1 MSHVPVIGGSLVPVA
16 LAAYS
21 FLVGHLEALNE
32 TCFCISVDQAAL
44 KGVLHELYD
53 PVAKFFSSVPV
64 FVSPEY
70 ITAMKRAI
78 TAMNEVIATPAW
90 QASALEN
97 APSIARHDPRTQ
109 GMFFGYDFH
118 LADSGPRLIEI
129 NTNAGGAYVNIALA
143 KAQHVC
149 CEEVRQL
156 VLPADP
162 IERAEQRLFD
172 MFQNEARLAGRALKA
187 VAIVD
192 DKPSE
197 QHLYPEFLL
206 AASVL
211 RAHGL
216 TCVIVDPAELSIE
229 DGALKAQGHT
239 IDLVYNR
246 STDFYFAQDASRVLK
261 TAYLEN
267 LAIVT
272 PHPRAHALYAN
283 KANLVRLSDPL
294 WLSALPVSEAT
305 RQAVLEVVPRTMRV
319 YRDDAEKLW
328 AERKTLFFKPEHGFG
343 SKATY
348 RGDKLTKATF
358 ESILDGAYVAQALV
372 PPSTRTI
379 RIGDEERPLKLDIR
393 AYVYDASVQLFAARL
408 YQGQTTNFRTQGGG
422 FAPVYSSAS
431 AVEASAP
438 CCANASCE
446 HSPS

>member
-1 MSHVPVIGGSLVPVA
+1 MGK
-16 LAAYS
+16 
-21 FLVGHLEALNE
+21 LEALNE
-32 TCFCISVDQAAL
+32 TCFCISVDETAL
-44 KGVLHELYD
+44 KGALDELYE

-70 ITAMKRAI
+70 IVAMKRAI
-78 TAMNEVIATPAW
+78 TAINEVIATPAW

-97 APSIARHDPRTQ
+97 APSIARHDPLAQ

-118 LADSGPRLIEI
+118 LGLSGPKLIEI

-143 KAQHVC
+143 KAQQVC

-162 IERAEQRLFD
+162 IARAEERLFE
-172 MFQNEARLAGRALKA
+172 MFQSEARLAGRALKT

-192 DKPSE
+192 EKPSE

-211 RAHGL
+211 RERGL
-216 TCVIVDPAELSIE
+216 ACVIVDPMELSIE
-229 DGALKAQGHT
+229 DGALKAQGLT

-246 STDFYFAQDASRVLK
+246 STDFYFAQDSSRVLK

-267 LAIVT
+267 LAVIT

-294 WLSALPVSEAT
+294 WLSALPVSDAT
-305 RQAVLEVVPRTMRV
+305 RQAVLEAVPRTMRV

-343 SKATY
+343 SKAAY

-358 ESILDGAYVAQALV
+358 ESILDGAYVAQELV

-379 RIGDEERPLKLDIR
+379 RVAGEERPLKLDIR

-422 FAPVYSSAS
+422 FAPVYSAAS
-431 AVEASAP
+431 NLQPSKP
-438 CCANASCE
+438 CCGSPGCE
-446 HSPS
+446 HGAS